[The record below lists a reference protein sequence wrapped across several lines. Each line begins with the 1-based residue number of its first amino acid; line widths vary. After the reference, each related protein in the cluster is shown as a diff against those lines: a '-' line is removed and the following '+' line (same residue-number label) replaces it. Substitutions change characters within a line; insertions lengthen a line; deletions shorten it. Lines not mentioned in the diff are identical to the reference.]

1 VEETRVPAENQWPVA
16 SHWQLYIYNSDKY
29 ILNIAI
35 KSIYKFVPVCWTCGV
50 FIMAESN
57 FGVGIGKTIHFVLWC
72 SLRFP
77 HKNDV
82 PRLIFTP
89 FVGDHA
95 LAMLL
100 VSIYVM
106 L

>member
-1 VEETRVPAENQWPVA
+1 VPCFHCIQSTQVSVMLTGQVFSLRQTEI
-16 SHWQLYIYNSDKY
+16 SFH
-29 ILNIAI
+29 
-35 KSIYKFVPVCWTCGV
+35 FVMV
-50 FIMAESN
+50 ESN

-72 SLRFP
+72 SLWFP